1 MKNISIYKYF
11 LAILIIS
18 TALSACFKDLNT
30 APLDPLE
37 ITSAVV
43 YDDPANYKKVLAK
56 LYAGLA
62 LSGQEGPAGQADISG
77 IDEGFGQ
84 YLRGYWY
91 HQELTTDEA
100 VIGWADQTIL
110 DFHNQSWTPQDGFI
124 YAFYSRIFYQIS
136 LCNEFIRETT
146 NEKLDSRGV
155 SGQLRSDIQGFR
167 AEARF
172 LRALSYWHALDLFRN
187 VPFVTERDAVGAFFP
202 QQTNAAALFSY
213 IESELK
219 SIENDI
225 APARSNQYARADR
238 AAVWMLL
245 AKLYLNADV
254 YISQNRY
261 EDCLR
266 ECEKI
271 LSAGY
276 TLEPNYQHLFLAD
289 NHRSREIIFPI
300 AFDGINTRTWG
311 GMTFI
316 INASIG
322 GSMRAADLG
331 MAGGW
336 GGTRTTRQ
344 LVEKFPED
352 LSGII
357 KPFNPGATSSYPKV
371 YVPGSYSGFN
381 GTDTR
386 NSLSS
391 KNRNNV
397 FEGYRYFSQD
407 NTEFVILRNPSST
420 LSGRLGSNNQ
430 DGTLQ
435 TNGANIVAGPKGLYY
450 IRVSLPA
457 GNLTYQLERQEWFV
471 VGSATGGEEIPLEWS
486 DDLDFG
492 IVKLEREL
500 SPGSFHFVGK
510 GQQTIILGDNGADG
524 LLEPNGAPIQ
534 VDGGGLRIL
543 LNLRQQD
550 YTYQLA
556 LTSFDRRGI
565 FYTQGQTLDINDI
578 TLFTQG
584 FGVQKFKNISS
595 NGNPGSN
602 ATFPD
607 TDFPMFRLA
616 DAYLMAAEAIV
627 RGAGGGDRSK
637 AADYVN
643 TVRQRAF
650 GSIAGNLSPNDITL
664 DFLIDERAREL
675 YWECHRRTDLI
686 RFGKFSTSDYL
697 WQWKGGIQ
705 QGRSVPEYRN
715 VFPIPAPDLNAN
727 PNLRQNTGY
736 N

>member
-1 MKNISIYKYF
+1 MKKLSIF
-11 LAILIIS
+11 SLIAIML
-18 TALSACFKDLNT
+18 LGNNACFKDLDT
-30 APLDPLE
+30 VPLDPLE
-37 ITSAVV
+37 ITSGVV
-43 YDDPANYKKVLAK
+43 YNDPANYRKVLAK

-110 DFHNQSWTPQDGFI
+110 DFHNQAWTSQDGFT

-146 NEKLDSRGV
+146 DAKLDSRNVTGT
-155 SGQLRSDIQGFR
+155 LRNEIQGYR

-187 VPFVTERDAVGAFFP
+187 VPFVTENDAVGAFFP
-202 QQTNAAALFSY
+202 EQTNAQNLFAY

-219 SIENDI
+219 AIEPLI
-225 APARSNQYARADR
+225 APARGNQYGRADR
-238 AAVWMLL
+238 GAVWALL
-245 AKLYLNADV
+245 AKLYLNAEV
-254 YISQNRY
+254 YTGQKRY
-261 EDCLR
+261 QECLT
-266 ECEKI
+266 ECEKLI
-271 LSAGY
+271 SAGY
-276 TLEPNYQHLFLAD
+276 SLENNYQHLFLSD

-300 AFDGINTRTWG
+300 AFDGIHTRTWG

-316 INASIG
+316 INAAIG

-357 KPFNPGATSSYPKV
+357 KPYNPGSTASYPKV
-371 YVPGSYSGFN
+371 YVPGTYSGFN

-391 KNRNNV
+391 KNRNNI
-397 FEGYRYFSQD
+397 FEGYRYFPED
-407 NTEFVILRNPSST
+407 NMEFVVLRNPSST
-420 LSGRLGSNNQ
+420 LSGKLGSNNQ

-435 TNGANIVAGPKGLYY
+435 TNGANIQVGPKGWYY
-450 IRVSLPA
+450 MRISLVP
-457 GNLTYQLERQEWFV
+457 GNLSYQLERQDWFI
-471 VGSATGGEEIPLEWS
+471 VGSATGGVEVPLVWTENS
-486 DDLDFG
+486 DLG
-492 IVKLEREL
+492 VIQAELEL
-500 SPGSFHFVGK
+500 SPGSFRFVGR
-510 GQQTIILGDNGADG
+510 GANEIVLGDNGQDG
-524 LLEPNGAPIQ
+524 LLDPNGDPI
-534 VDGGGLRIL
+534 VVAGGGHRVQ
-543 LNLRQQD
+543 LNLRQHD
-550 YTYQLA
+550 YTYQLS

-565 FYTQGQTLDINDI
+565 FYTQGQTLDIDNI
-578 TLFTQG
+578 SLFTNG
-584 FGVQKFKNISS
+584 YGVQKFKNISS
-595 NGNPGSN
+595 NGTPGSN

-607 TDFPMFRLA
+607 TDFPVFRLA
-616 DAYLMAAEAIV
+616 DVYLMAAEAIL
-627 RGAGGGDRSK
+627 RGAAGGDKER
-637 AADYVN
+637 ARGFVN
-643 TVRQRAF
+643 EVRRRAF
-650 GSIAGNLSPNDITL
+650 GSAAGDINVNELTL
-664 DFLIDERAREL
+664 DFLLDERAREL

-697 WQWKGGIQ
+697 WQWKGGVKE
-705 QGRSVPEYRN
+705 GRSVPEYRN
-715 VFPIPAPDLNAN
+715 IFPIPAADLSAN
-727 PNLRQNTGY
+727 PRLEQNPGY
-736 N
+736 